1 MGRGID
7 AEALGATA
15 RAARLW
21 RGLSLGQL
29 AGAAGV
35 SKAALVG
42 LEAGRG
48 NPTLSTLAAVA
59 DALGV
64 SVSDL
69 VEPRSPR
76 VVEVVDSAEIEP
88 LWRDDA
94 GSSATLLF
102 TTPGAAPAEV
112 WSWRLASGAVYRSHP
127 HPDGI
132 AESIVVASGTLLLT
146 VGTQQVEVGTGCAA
160 TFDASEPHTYA
171 AVGDTPTA
179 FTMTVHLRPGGAEG
193 RST

>member
-1 MGRGID
+1 MGRGVD
-7 AEALGATA
+7 TEALGAVA
-15 RAARLW
+15 RAARLR
-21 RGLSLGQL
+21 RGVSLARL
-29 AGAAGV
+29 AEAAGV

-64 SVSDL
+64 SISDL
-69 VEPRSPR
+69 IEPGSSKI
-76 VVEVVDSAEIEP
+76 VEVVDSAEVEP
-88 LWRDDA
+88 LWRDDL

-102 TTPGAAPAEV
+102 TTPGATPAEV
-112 WSWRLASGAVYRSHP
+112 WSWRLAPGAVYQSHP

-132 AESIVVASGTLLLT
+132 TESIVVASGTLLLT

>member
-1 MGRGID
+1 MTRGVD
-7 AEALGATA
+7 AAALGATV
-15 RAARLW
+15 RAARLK

-29 AGAAGV
+29 AESARV

-69 VEPRSPR
+69 VEPRLSG
-76 VVEVVDSAEIEP
+76 VVEVVDSAEIAP
-88 LWRDDA
+88 LWRDEA

-102 TTPGAAPAEV
+102 TTPGPASAEV
-112 WSWRLASGAVYRSHP
+112 WSWILAAGAAYQSHP
-127 HPDGI
+127 HPNGI
-132 AESIVVASGTLLLT
+132 NESIVVTSGALLLT
-146 VGTQQVEVGTGCAA
+146 VGTEVVEVAAGCAA
-160 TFDASEPHTYA
+160 VFDASESHAYA
-171 AVGDTPTA
+171 ASGDIPVA
-179 FTMTVHLRPGGAEG
+179 FTMTVHLRPVGGG
-193 RST
+193 RRSP